1 MTCRINQVLSPG
13 NNDAL
18 FSGGILVQQI
28 HKGLAVKEMRV
39 KNYCLFD

>member
-18 FSGGILVQQI
+18 FSGGIQQI

>member
-1 MTCRINQVLSPG
+1 MTCRINLVLSPG

-18 FSGGILVQQI
+18 FAGRRQQI
-28 HKGLAVKEMRV
+28 QKGLAMEEMRV